1 MEKKQGKI
9 KDIEK
14 MDNEPWTLNG
24 QTYYDFYVKME
35 EEGEEGRASSITESA
50 PPYKV
55 GDDVEYTMTSNHH
68 GTRLKIKRLRPEGE
82 ARGGYEAKGGY
93 EANFSKGSD
102 EGIKTQWAIGRAVE
116 LTIAEMPTNGNLID
130 MDSLEQ
136 TAKEI
141 LEIHKRLM
149 S

>member
-9 KDIEK
+9 KDIDK
-14 MDNEPWTLNG
+14 MDNDPWTLNG
-24 QTYYDFYVKME
+24 KTYYDFYVKME
-35 EEGEEGRASSITESA
+35 EEGEEGRASSLTESA

-68 GTRLKIKRLRPEGE
+68 GTRLKIKKLRPEGS
-82 ARGGYEAKGGY
+82 YEAKAGY
-93 EANFSKGSD
+93 EANFSKGTGES
-102 EGIKTQWAIGRAVE
+102 IKTQWAIGRAVE
-116 LTIAEMPTNGNLID
+116 LTIAEMPSNGNLLD
-130 MDSLEQ
+130 MDSLEA